1 MGPKWDAAL
10 STAFGDPTT
19 QFRSVLQ
26 QNSHY
31 YVLERMGLGAR
42 LLGFAMFG
50 TVNKLLNLGISV
62 SSFQLNSLKLN

>member
-1 MGPKWDAAL
+1 MGPKRDAAL

-19 QFRSVLQ
+19 QFRNVLQ

-42 LLGFAMFG
+42 LLGFTILG
-50 TVNKLLNLGISV
+50 IVNKLLNLGISV